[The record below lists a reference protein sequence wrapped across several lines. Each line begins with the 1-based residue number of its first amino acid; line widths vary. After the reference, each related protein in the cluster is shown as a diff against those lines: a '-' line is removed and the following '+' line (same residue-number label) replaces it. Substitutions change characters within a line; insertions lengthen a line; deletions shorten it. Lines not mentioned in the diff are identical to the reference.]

1 MRIIKEGL
9 KLLQRGKIHF
19 VLRTKSEMQ
28 DKQTIRK
35 NFISDDG
42 TPPGQIR

>member
-9 KLLQRGKIHF
+9 KLGATGKINF
-19 VLRTKSEMQ
+19 VLRTKSGMQ

-42 TPPGQIR
+42 TPSGQIQ